1 MTLMVNSDLDP
12 LDICS
17 ETVFFMLQLGT
28 VNEIVKHQPDNAQ
41 ALEKKQYLEGEL
53 ETHLSKCEKCRT
65 ALKDE

>member
-12 LDICS
+12 LDLCHF
-17 ETVFFMLQLGT
+17 TVAFILQLGT

-41 ALEKKQYLEGEL
+41 ALEKKQYLESGL
-53 ETHLSKCEKCRT
+53 KIHLSECEKCRT